1 MLIYQN
7 NCLIVFFFLKKKPP
21 FGPDYLTH
29 TKANDCTFLVNKLRD
44 SLGTVI
50 SIGC

>member
-7 NCLIVFFFLKKKPP
+7 NCLIVFFFKKKPA

-29 TKANDCTFLVNKLRD
+29 TKANDCTFLVKLRD